1 LQVWS
6 TSQVYMS
13 KVPNA
18 NDYWMYRPYMNYTFN
33 GANGFLLNASIPTVQ
48 GNLIDVRQDQF
59 IIGGLIGTY
68 DASGNVQTPGNL
80 WCLSLKAGQQGTL
93 LWNITFTPPS
103 QVGNKTI
110 SMTSVDPEDGVII
123 FSCTQ
128 TMQYWGYSLA
138 TGNLI
143 WGPTAPA
150 EQFDYY
156 GMSTNIYQGMLLACG
171 YGGVLRAYNITTG
184 KLLWTYAA
192 TAVGFESFYGG
203 YYPLGIVFIAD
214 GKIYTTSSEHSPTQP
229 LWRGS
234 DLRCINASNG
244 AELWKCL
251 FWGMGMASGSGAAIA
266 DGYIV
271 GLNAYDNQIYCFG
284 KGPSGTTVE
293 APMTAITVGTTAVI
307 RGTVTDQSV
316 GAIALAQ
323 KEGMMNGVAA
333 VNDNSMEAWMEYLY
347 EGQVKPTNA
356 TGVPVSI
363 DSIDPNGNTV
373 HLGDA
378 VSDSNGLYSLAWT
391 PPDVPGKY
399 TVVATFAGS
408 NSFYSSQAETALYV
422 GQAPPAAASAAIK
435 PTAPPT
441 PTTTITPTTA
451 PTITVAPTPS
461 PVIIPPTNAAPTATY
476 IAIGLAIVIIIAAAA
491 AFALRRR
498 K

>member
-1 LQVWS
+1 
-6 TSQVYMS
+6 
-13 KVPNA
+13 
-18 NDYWMYRPYMNYTFN
+18 
-33 GANGFLLNASIPTVQ
+33 
-48 GNLIDVRQDQF
+48 
-59 IIGGLIGTY
+59 
-68 DASGNVQTPGNL
+68 
-80 WCLSLKAGQQGTL
+80 
-93 LWNITFTPPS
+93 
-103 QVGNKTI
+103 
-110 SMTSVDPEDGVII
+110 MTSVDPEDGVII

-251 FWGMGMASGSGAAIA
+251 FWGMGMSSGSGAAIA

-271 GLNAYDNQIYCFG
+271 GLNAYDNQLYCFG
-284 KGPSGTTVE
+284 KGPTGTTVE
-293 APMTAITVGTTAVI
+293 APLTAITVGTTAVI

-316 GAIALAQ
+316 GAIALSQ

-333 VNDNSMEAWMEYLY
+333 VSDNSMEAWMEYLY
-347 EGQVKPTNA
+347 EGQVMPTNV

-408 NSFYSSQAETALYV
+408 KSFYSSQAETALYV
-422 GQAPPAAASAAIK
+422 GQAPPAAASAAVK

-441 PTTTITPTTA
+441 PATTITPTTA